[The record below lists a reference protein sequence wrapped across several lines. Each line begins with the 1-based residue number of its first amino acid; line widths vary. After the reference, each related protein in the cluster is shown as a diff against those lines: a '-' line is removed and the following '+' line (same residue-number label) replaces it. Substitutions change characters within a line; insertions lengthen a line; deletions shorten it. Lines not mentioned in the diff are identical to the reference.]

1 MRATRLAQSARALG
15 AVACLWPAIVAG
27 QGVAIDTGHS
37 VVTIHVFKSG
47 VFSGFAHN
55 HEIAAPIAEGTVE
68 VSKQRVSLRMDAR
81 SMRVLDP
88 EVSESTRSEIQKT
101 MQGSTVLDSERFPEI
116 TFQSTRVEQ
125 AGNGHWS
132 VRGNL
137 TLHGQTKP
145 VTVDVTLKD
154 GHYRGTATLK
164 QRDFGMSPVSIAG
177 GTVKVKDELKIE
189 FDIVLAG

>member
-1 MRATRLAQSARALG
+1 M
-15 AVACLWPAIVAG
+15 ACLWPAIVAG
-27 QGVAIDTGHS
+27 QGRTIDTGHS